1 VLSILK
7 INDKTKYL
15 SMPFFI
21 QYLIKFSISVGLLYL
36 FYYVVLLPLTF
47 YQWNRFYLV
56 CYSLL
61 SFVIPFINITEWL
74 TVKNIDNSYLV
85 NSIPAVDKLT
95 SHSFNT
101 LGERNILSP
110 VLSWN
115 FAGLLFIAGAFIML
129 TRISYQYLSLRAL
142 KRKAVL
148 LKTGDFKFYD
158 VNNAIAPFSFAN
170 AIFIN
175 SRLYNEEEFNKIL
188 EHEFVHVKQ
197 KHTID
202 IVVAELICVV
212 NWFNPFAWLI
222 RKSIRQNLE
231 FIADKNVLDGGI
243 DSRQYQYLLL
253 KVMGLPQYSITN
265 NFSFSSLKKRIA
277 MMNKMKTA
285 RVHLVKFVFIL
296 PLLAVML
303 LAFRDARKKYG
314 NKAKIVDIHTYLGT
328 GSDTIPRT
336 PVPPPLPT
344 DQPPV
349 PPPPVPA
356 VKAKPGKVPVPI
368 VYPVTAVKK
377 ITVLQNVSYN
387 KQGNTINKKQAVTFK
402 APVTA
407 NVLVKKAITAD
418 TISHKQIVKGVNQH
432 GSNQPLYIVDGIML
446 PEGKDIQNLDPNSIK
461 EINILK
467 DENAVA
473 LYGEKAKNGVV
484 QVKTKDSSANEDV
497 SISSRSKV
505 MIKGFSDFKGLIIVD
520 GKESDNI
527 KLAEIPSANIES
539 VNVLKDKSST
549 LIYNEKGKNGVIIVT
564 TKKVL

>member
-1 VLSILK
+1 
-7 INDKTKYL
+7 
-15 SMPFFI
+15 MPFFI

-74 TVKNIDNSYLV
+74 AVKNIDNSYLV

-101 LGERNILSP
+101 SGERNILSP

-285 RVHLVKFVFIL
+285 RVHLVKFVFIV

-314 NKAKIVDIHTYLGT
+314 NKAKIVDIHTYSGT

-467 DENAVA
+467 DENAKA

-527 KLAEIPSANIES
+527 KLAEIPPANIES

>member
-1 VLSILK
+1 
-7 INDKTKYL
+7 
-15 SMPFFI
+15 MPFFI

>member
-36 FYYVVLLPLTF
+36 FYYLVLLPLTF

-74 TVKNIDNSYLV
+74 AVKNIDNSYLV

-101 LGERNILSP
+101 SGERNILSP

-446 PEGKDIQNLDPNSIK
+446 LEGKDIQNLDPNSIK

-520 GKESDNI
+520 GKESDYI

>member
-1 VLSILK
+1 
-7 INDKTKYL
+7 
-15 SMPFFI
+15 MPFFI

-520 GKESDNI
+520 GKESDYI

>member
-1 VLSILK
+1 
-7 INDKTKYL
+7 
-15 SMPFFI
+15 MPFFI

-101 LGERNILSP
+101 SGERNILSP

-520 GKESDNI
+520 GKESDYI

>member
-36 FYYVVLLPLTF
+36 FYYLVLLPLTF

-101 LGERNILSP
+101 SGERNILSP

-527 KLAEIPSANIES
+527 KLAEIPPANIES

>member
-1 VLSILK
+1 LLSILK

-520 GKESDNI
+520 GKESDYI

>member
-1 VLSILK
+1 
-7 INDKTKYL
+7 
-15 SMPFFI
+15 MPFFI

-36 FYYVVLLPLTF
+36 FYYLVLLPLTF

-74 TVKNIDNSYLV
+74 AVKNIDNSYLV

-101 LGERNILSP
+101 SGERNILSP

-520 GKESDNI
+520 GKESDYI